1 MRGLTI
7 GSRIA
12 DLYQIGVDIDEAP
25 GGFARAFMA
34 TNGDG
39 KQRALKVF
47 RAEHFSLPEER
58 CYAYYR
64 TLANEAD
71 LLVEMQGHPN
81 VVRLYD
87 MGFIWP
93 DGRND
98 QFYEAQSYG
107 MDAQAFT
114 AAMDESFER
123 RRLPY
128 LVLQRM
134 PSNYSLFRLVRRN
147 PHSVRLPTEDVLGIS
162 LQLAAFLVDIHGR
175 DILYW
180 DPKPEHVY
188 WDGER
193 VVVIDWNVSRRIQS
207 FEANDKAQDIQLV
220 AQRVI
225 YPVLLGGTSYATG
238 ARVEATP
245 GSAPDPIARDRV
257 DYRWQEKWLDDGV
270 RRWLD
275 PALLGHYRS
284 ASDFLHDVQACAV
297 YYGWDVGNGEVPNEG
312 ARQCRASMRRGLD
325 KVRQAQRL
333 LEEASR
339 DFAESSIGFLPAE
352 YREPKRLSRLVRDLL
367 EDGWILP

>member
-1 MRGLTI
+1 MKGLTI

-12 DLYQIGVDIDEAP
+12 GLYQIGMDIDEAP
-25 GGFARAFMA
+25 GGFARAFLA

-47 RAEHFSLPEER
+47 RAEHFGLPEER

-87 MGFIWP
+87 MGFVWQ
-93 DGRND
+93 DGGHE
-98 QFYEAQSYG
+98 QSYEAQSFG
-107 MDAQAFT
+107 MDARAFS

-134 PSNYSLFRLVRRN
+134 PSNHSLFRLVRRN

-162 LQLAAFLVDIHGR
+162 LQLAAFLVDIHRR

-180 DPKPEHVY
+180 DPKPEHFY

-193 VVVIDWNVSRRIQS
+193 VVVIDWNVSRRIQGY
-207 FEANDKAQDIQLV
+207 EATDKSQDIQLV

-245 GSAPDPIARDRV
+245 GSAPDPVIRDKV

-275 PALLGHYRS
+275 PALLGQYRS
-284 ASDFLHDVQACAV
+284 ASDLLRDVEECAV
-297 YYGWDVGNGEVPNEG
+297 YYGWDVESHEAPNEG
-312 ARQCRASMRRGLD
+312 ARQCRANMRKGLD

-352 YREPKRLSRLVRDLL
+352 YKEPKRLSRLVRDLL
-367 EDGWILP
+367 EDGWMLP